1 MDLLTERTVWMI
13 VESSANQTM
22 ASDPDQ
28 LLVEDLILHRVLIKI
43 KHIEKYIWMLMV
55 GAPPP
60 PSKRLRGPLLDALQQ
75 KNLQYQ
81 VYRINLYIQV

>member
-43 KHIEKYIWMLMV
+43 KHIEKYI
-55 GAPPP
+55 
-60 PSKRLRGPLLDALQQ
+60 
-75 KNLQYQ
+75 
-81 VYRINLYIQV
+81 